1 MSGSR
6 PAVLLIGHPN
16 SGKTSLFNILTHSRH
31 KTVNYPGSTIDY
43 GIGTCKLSSESE
55 IFVVDTPGIRS
66 LLPKTLDEE
75 VTLKSLYHVDDLV
88 ASSSH
93 TPDLIVVVLDGGRLS
108 LQLPLLKQLKEL
120 GFPLIACLTKQDL
133 EGKSHALL
141 DVDILSEKLEI
152 PVMAVSIPKSQGISE
167 LKKMILAQLC
177 HPPYTPKQEG
187 RLGNFKDMMAALQ
200 WSEEICK
207 VAMRSEKPKVRFD
220 LDQYL
225 LHPFWGAVGFFLI
238 MTGLFW
244 LIFVAAKPFMTG
256 IQALFSV
263 VIPWVH
269 TVLGTGW
276 FSQLV
281 SEGILGGIGS
291 VLVFVPQIFL
301 LFFALGLL
309 ESSGY
314 LARGAVI
321 IDRPLSAIGLNGKS
335 FVPLL
340 SGCACAIPAMMA
352 ARTIPEKRARL
363 LTLLMIPLM
372 TCSARLPV
380 YGLLVFLL
388 FGQDPFK
395 SGLAMSGIYVA
406 SFVLASIII
415 GVIGRFFMPKKNQ
428 SQSNFQIE
436 LPPWHLPRLSDVAL
450 SALHQTIS
458 FCKNAGPIIIGLG
471 VCIWALSTYPSPDH
485 AYILKLGYWIEP
497 VLRPMGVDGRV
508 GIALLLAFA
517 AREVFVS
524 SLALI
529 FSAGHPGTLLTSLKT
544 ATFVGTATPIF
555 TPATIL
561 GLIVFFMVSLQCTST
576 VAIARKEM
584 GSWRLA
590 LGMTAGYI
598 LLAYTLAII
607 VVQALS

>member
-1 MSGSR
+1 MPGSR

-88 ASSSH
+88 ASSSR

-120 GFPLIACLTKQDL
+120 GFPLMACLTKQDL

-141 DVDILSEKLEI
+141 DVAILSEKLEI
-152 PVMAVSIPKSQGISE
+152 PVMAVSIPKAQGISE
-167 LKKMILAQLC
+167 LKKVILAQLC

-207 VAMRSEKPKVRFD
+207 AARRSEKPKIGFD

-225 LHPFWGAVGFFLI
+225 LHPFWGFFGFFAV
-238 MTGLFW
+238 MTVLFW
-244 LIFVAAKPFMTG
+244 LIFAAAKPIMNG
-256 IQALFSV
+256 IQAFFALL
-263 VIPWVH
+263 IPWTH
-269 TVLGTGW
+269 TLLGSSW
-276 FSQLV
+276 ISQLI
-281 SEGILGGIGS
+281 SDGLLGGVGS

-301 LFFALGLL
+301 LFFGLGLL

-352 ARTIPEKRARL
+352 TRTIPEKRARL
-363 LTLLMIPLM
+363 LTLFMIPLM

-388 FGQDPFK
+388 LGQDPIRTGF
-395 SGLAMSGIYVA
+395 AMTGIYLA
-406 SFVLASIII
+406 SFFLASVII
-415 GVIGRFFMPKKNQ
+415 GIIGRFFMPKSKH
-428 SQSNFQIE
+428 SQSHFQIE
-436 LPPWHLPRLSDVAL
+436 LPPWHFPRISNVAL
-450 SALHQTIS
+450 SAFHQTLS
-458 FCKNAGPIIIGLG
+458 FCKKAGPIIMILG
-471 VCIWALSTYPSPDH
+471 VCIWGLSTFPSPEH
-485 AYILKLGYWIEP
+485 AYIFRLGHWIEP

-524 SLALI
+524 SLVLI
-529 FSAGHPGTLLTSLKT
+529 FSAGHPGDLLLTLKT
-544 ATFVGTATPIF
+544 ATFVGTTTPIF

-598 LLAYTLAII
+598 LLAYVLAVM
-607 VVQALS
+607 VVQTIK

>member
-1 MSGSR
+1 MPKSR

-43 GIGTCKLSSESE
+43 GIGTCKLSFESDV
-55 IFVVDTPGIRS
+55 FVVDTPGIRS

-88 ASSSH
+88 ASSSQ

-108 LQLPLLKQLKEL
+108 LQLPLLKQLKDL
-120 GFPLIACLTKQDL
+120 GFPLMACLSKQDL
-133 EGKSHALL
+133 EGKSHALF
-141 DVDILSEKLEI
+141 DASILSEKLGI
-152 PVMAVSIPKSQGISE
+152 PIVPVSMPKSKGISA
-167 LKKMILAQLC
+167 LKRVMSAQLARP
-177 HPPYTPKQEG
+177 HLSPKENRQ
-187 RLGNFKDMMAALQ
+187 LANFKDMMAALQ

-207 VAMRSEKPKVRFD
+207 ASMRSEKPKIGFD
-220 LDQYL
+220 LDLYL
-225 LHPFWGAVGFFLI
+225 LHPFWGAVGFFFI

-244 LIFVAAKPFMTG
+244 LIFAAAKPFMNG
-256 IQALFSV
+256 IQSLFSTI
-263 VIPWVH
+263 IPWVH
-269 TVLGTGW
+269 MILGAGW

-281 SEGILGGIGS
+281 SDGILGGIGS
-291 VLVFVPQIFL
+291 VLIFVPQIFL

-388 FGQDPFK
+388 FGQDSFK
-395 SGLAMSGIYVA
+395 SGLAMTGIYISSV
-406 SFVLASIII
+406 VLASVII
-415 GVIGRFFMPKKNQ
+415 GVIGKFFMPQKNHVH
-428 SQSNFQIE
+428 SSFQIE
-436 LPPWHLPRLSDVAL
+436 LPPWHLPRISNVAL
-450 SALHQTIS
+450 SAFHQTIG
-458 FCKNAGPIIIGLG
+458 FCKNAGPIIMGLG

-485 AYILKLGYWIEP
+485 AYIFTLGHWIEP
-497 VLRPMGVDGRV
+497 ILKPMGVDGRV

-524 SLALI
+524 SLVLI
-529 FSAGHPGTLLTSLKT
+529 FSAGHPGELLLSLKT
-544 ATFVGTATPIF
+544 ATFLGTTTLLF

-561 GLIVFFMVSLQCTST
+561 GLIVFFMVSLQCTAT

-584 GSWRLA
+584 GSWRMA

-598 LLAYTLAII
+598 LLAYGLAVV
-607 VVQALS
+607 VVQGF